1 MSDITSSLKKHK
13 RQPNMCRQSRMS
25 LAKGKNIGPYEILDL
40 LKEGSSS
47 KIYLARS
54 KYTNEY
60 VAIKAINKSPLKN
73 NLDDLLLITKQIE
86 TLKILKHRNIVTLY
100 EIYESKKYIYLITE
114 YLSGKD
120 LIEKIIHKKRFN
132 EEEALRIFFQLL
144 DAFTYMHKMNIC
156 HRNIRTEHILFDK
169 NNRPKIV
176 GFGYSSFYESN
187 KVIEGAYGSLCYA
200 CPEIIDEMPYNPEL
214 ADVWSLGVILY
225 VLICGY
231 LPFSDEDD
239 NKNKIL
245 ISNGKIDFPKEISN
259 KLKDLLRH
267 MLDKN
272 PNKRYTFAKIIKHP
286 WIKPYGENLFSQ
298 GINIHKTIFPVDER
312 ILNIINEYGLDKNK
326 VKNDLIMNKYNIGTG
341 LYKQIVRKLLDLK
354 IKNISDLW
362 SEEFVAYRDDEKN
375 KYEDGD
381 KKYDEYIEKI
391 DEKYKN
397 KEDFIND
404 FKQREEQVAERLLYL
419 KDKKEEKDGNKRSKK
434 KEELNI
440 IEEGVVDDG
449 GEENY
454 IEKNNKSE
462 DENEKNDK
470 ENINQ
475 NNIKTVK
482 THKLFPRTKTPMF
495 NFDVL
500 MKARRNNKSNYQT
513 NSASHNNNNL
523 LGDDEIQIVYNK
535 DQDVDII
542 QQFQEEQN
550 KKLSENIIIE
560 KPTHKKVPSTPNF
573 GKEEDNN
580 TTVISETNPFK
591 LSITPDKNANLAQKI
606 LEKNQNN
613 EEKSTNTKEQTASV
627 ISNNNKNSIY
637 SNLNTKNSLYSNIN
651 NININSGNIKNN
663 NNIFKSIISGNTLYT
678 FNSNSNNNSKSLLRM
693 TTVSKLNSKSHLS
706 RGSLYDDFLKK
717 NHPDNV
723 RKTMLKNST
732 LAKKN
737 TFSNINEGIKEND
750 ESESEEKDENNKFDE
765 KEKKEI
771 DKELKKSLKLK
782 YSLSFDD
789 DDDNEEENELEQ
801 SLYSKEDDLKLFN
814 LLNNENDEDLKEL
827 KKIYFNEDDKDKDK
841 ENNEKE
847 KEKEKKN
854 ERKPKSILKKKSE
867 KKCVNFYTGDKDK
880 EKDKSP
886 ESNLKK
892 SIVSKKS
899 ITSNNNYN
907 LSNSVLEGLDQYEE
921 KLKEINKNYQITND
935 NDGLDANS
943 GRMRFGSQLEISFH
957 DDNDEKLKINLDEN
971 YSSFFKD
978 NETIKKFNL
987 DDSNDMGFRIGDIF
1001 MKFKN
1006 KYLLKMTKD
1015 KPSVKLNI
1023 NLTKKNDDFN
1033 EIDKINEIFLKKEKR
1048 ENKEKIKMDEN
1059 EPNGIL
1065 NNDIIDKDNK
1075 ENKDNNGNMSEEENK
1090 FVEKEKKS
1098 PKKDRKK
1105 ITPKKFSRSKIIH
1118 EKNRKNNIDKN
1129 IPIQKDESNKK
1140 NNIEIFPSKKT
1151 IKSKQDSFSIY
1162 PEYKNK
1168 KNKNNENL
1176 NISNYNNYDNNTY
1189 NGNNQIENNRYNNI
1203 YNANTHNPNSVNYE
1217 SLIKDNSDKKEYD
1230 NNGNENNTN
1239 NKNNNKDINQ
1249 LKYNQS
1255 HANFSFNTNKDS
1267 KKNKNIK
1274 KYNYKNDKTIKV
1286 DADNLK
1292 VNKTKYLKPQSP
1304 KIKELDENDNY
1315 STLNKFDTN
1324 KQIQKF
1330 KSHYK
1335 KYEEMANSLYS
1346 TEDPKLTKTFTRK
1359 KAEYNSVKDL
1369 KDEVISK
1376 RNEIVEKIQHCQN
1389 LLNTIMRDK
1398 KHFMSNNRNDNKS
1411 KNIEAYDNKTFTY
1424 KRDNLN
1430 NKRSVD
1436 NNKDIKKPNIQNFNN
1451 AENLN
1456 QEIKKIYINNNNEPK
1471 IYRRIKIKHN
1481 TLNSKTNTKY
1491 SIENLNED
1499 KNDDNISL
1507 PDNFTNNKNNTMRT
1521 CLKKDSKNNKPA
1533 SSNYS
1538 FDDQKKQYK
1547 KNEILTF
1554 PEKKL
1559 IEVYKKYDNENKSF
1573 NNTYSYVNLRK
1584 KDSKNKQIDIY
1595 TKNNYNTNDQI
1606 NSKSSKTRKIKGS
1619 KNDKKY

>member
-73 NLDDLLLITKQIE
+73 NLDELLLITKQIE

-286 WIKPYGENLFSQ
+286 WIKPYGENLFSK
-298 GINIHKTIFPVDER
+298 GINIHKTIFPVDDR

-326 VKNDLIMNKYNIGTG
+326 VKNDLIMNKYNMGTG

-362 SEEFVAYRDDEKN
+362 SEEFVVYRDDEKN
-375 KYEDGD
+375 KYDDGD

-404 FKQREEQVAERLLYL
+404 FKQREDKVVERLLYL
-419 KDKKEEKDGNKRSKK
+419 KEKKEEKDENKKNKK

-440 IEEGVVDDG
+440 IEEGNIDDG

-462 DENEKNDK
+462 DENEKKDK
-470 ENINQ
+470 ENVNQ
-475 NNIKTVK
+475 NNIKTIK

-500 MKARRNNKSNYQT
+500 MKARKFNKSNYNT
-513 NSASHNNNNL
+513 NSATNNNNNL
-523 LGDDEIQIVYNK
+523 LNDDDEIQIVYNK

-560 KPTHKKVPSTPNF
+560 NPTHKKVPSTPNF
-573 GKEEDNN
+573 GKEADNN

-591 LSITPDKNANLAQKI
+591 LSITPDKNENLAQKI
-606 LEKNQNN
+606 LGKKQNN
-613 EEKSTNTKEQTASV
+613 DDKSPNTKEETKSI

-637 SNLNTKNSLYSNIN
+637 SNLNTKNSLNSHIN
-651 NININSGNIKNN
+651 NININNSNIKKNN
-663 NNIFKSIISGNTLYT
+663 SNYFKSIISGNTLYT

-723 RKTMLKNST
+723 RKTMLKKSSLGKMN
-732 LAKKN
+732 N
-737 TFSNINEGIKEND
+737 ISNINEGIKEND
-750 ESESEEKDENNKFDE
+750 ESETEENEEINKNEE

-789 DDDNEEENELEQ
+789 DDNEEENEDEQ

-814 LLNNENDEDLKEL
+814 ILNNENDEELKEL
-827 KKIYFNEDDKDKDK
+827 KKFYFNEDANDKDKD
-841 ENNEKE
+841 NNE

-854 ERKPKSILKKKSE
+854 EKKPKSILKKKSV
-867 KKCVNFYTGDKDK
+867 KIFTGDK
-880 EKDKSP
+880 EKDKEKSP
-886 ESNLKK
+886 DSNLKK

-935 NDGLDANS
+935 KDDGLDANS

-957 DDNDEKLKINLDEN
+957 DDNDDKLKINLDDN
-971 YSSFFKD
+971 YSIFSKD
-978 NETIKKFNL
+978 NETIKKFSL
-987 DDSNDMGFRIGDIF
+987 DDSKDMGFSIGDIF
-1001 MKFKN
+1001 I
-1006 KYLLKMTKD
+1006 KYKKEFLLKINKD
-1015 KPSVKLNI
+1015 KPNKKINI
-1023 NLTKKNDDFN
+1023 FEHNDNFN
-1033 EIDKINEIFLKKEKR
+1033 EIDKINELFLKKEKKK
-1048 ENKEKIKMDEN
+1048 ENKEKIKKNEN
-1059 EPNGIL
+1059 KPNGIL
-1065 NNDIIDKDNK
+1065 NKDIMENENKKNK
-1075 ENKDNNGNMSEEENK
+1075 ENNGGLSEEENIVK
-1090 FVEKEKKS
+1090 EKEKKS
-1098 PKKDRKK
+1098 QRKVEKKLTDGE
-1105 ITPKKFSRSKIIH
+1105 FSRRKILL
-1118 EKNRKNNIDKN
+1118 EKNKKNSIDKN
-1129 IPIQKDESNKK
+1129 IPIQKDESNKINK
-1140 NNIEIFPSKKT
+1140 IEIFPSKKT
-1151 IKSKQDSFSIY
+1151 IKSIQDSFSIY
-1162 PEYKNK
+1162 PKYKKNK
-1168 KNKNNENL
+1168 KEDNL
-1176 NISNYNNYDNNTY
+1176 SNSNYYNDENNTY
-1189 NGNNQIENNRYNNI
+1189 NGNNQIEYNKYKKYNNI
-1203 YNANTHNPNSVNYE
+1203 YNENTYNPNLVNYD
-1217 SLIKDNSDKKEYD
+1217 SFMNDKNEFN
-1230 NNGNENNTN
+1230 NNGNENNKN
-1239 NKNNNKDINQ
+1239 NKKAKDINP

-1255 HANFSFNTNKDS
+1255 HANFSFNVNKDNKINKAL
-1267 KKNKNIK
+1267 KKN
-1274 KYNYKNDKTIKV
+1274 NYKNDKNIKV
-1286 DADNLK
+1286 NPDTLK
-1292 VNKTKYLKPQSP
+1292 VNKTKYLPKSP
-1304 KIKELDENDNY
+1304 KSKELDENENY
-1315 STLNKFDTN
+1315 STLNKFNTN
-1324 KQIQKF
+1324 KQLQKF

-1335 KYEEMANSLYS
+1335 KYEDMTNNLYY
-1346 TEDPKLTKTFTRK
+1346 TEEQKFTKTFTRK
-1359 KAEYNSVKDL
+1359 KAEYNSVKDI

-1389 LLNTIMRDK
+1389 LLNTIMKDK
-1398 KHFMSNNRNDNKS
+1398 KHLMSNNRNNNKN
-1411 KNIEAYDNKTFTY
+1411 KNLETNNNKTFTY
-1424 KRDNLN
+1424 KKDYLSNKKNVENNKIIKKQNMQTFNNVDNLN
-1430 NKRSVD
+1430 QK
-1436 NNKDIKKPNIQNFNN
+1436 IKN
-1451 AENLN
+1451 
-1456 QEIKKIYINNNNEPK
+1456 IYINNNEPK
-1471 IYRRIKIKHN
+1471 IYKRINVKHN
-1481 TLNSKTNTKY
+1481 TLNSKTNTKI
-1491 SIENLNED
+1491 SIENIYED

-1507 PDNFTNNKNNTMRT
+1507 PDNFTNNKNNIMRT
-1521 CLKKDSKNNKPA
+1521 CLKKDLKNNILA
-1533 SSNYS
+1533 NSNYS
-1538 FDDQKKQYK
+1538 FDDQRKLNK

-1559 IEVYKKYDNENKSF
+1559 IEVYKKYDNDNKSF
-1573 NNTYSYVNLRK
+1573 SNTYSYINLNK
-1584 KDSKNKQIDIY
+1584 KDSKDKQIGTY
-1595 TKNNYNTNDQI
+1595 TKNIYNTNEQI
-1606 NSKSSKTRKIKGS
+1606 NSKSSKTRKIKNS
-1619 KNDKKY
+1619 KNEKKY

>member
-54 KYTNEY
+54 KYTDEY

-169 NNRPKIV
+169 NNRPKII

-286 WIKPYGENLFSQ
+286 WIKPYGENLCSK
-298 GINIHKTIFPVDER
+298 GINIHKTIFPVDDR
-312 ILNIINEYGLDKNK
+312 ILIIINEYGLDKNK

-362 SEEFVAYRDDEKN
+362 SEEFITYRDDEKN

-404 FKQREEQVAERLLYL
+404 FKQREDKVVERLLYL
-419 KDKKEEKDGNKRSKK
+419 KDKKEEKDENKKNKK
-434 KEELNI
+434 KDKLNI
-440 IEEGVVDDG
+440 IEEGIIDDG

-462 DENEKNDK
+462 DENEKKDK

-495 NFDVL
+495 NFDVF
-500 MKARRNNKSNYQT
+500 MKARKNNKSNYNL
-513 NSASHNNNNL
+513 NSATNNSNNL
-523 LGDDEIQIVYNK
+523 LNDNEIQIIYNK

-550 KKLSENIIIE
+550 KKLSENIIME

-580 TTVISETNPFK
+580 TTVITETNPFK
-591 LSITPDKNANLAQKI
+591 LSITPEKNENLAKKI

-613 EEKSTNTKEQTASV
+613 DDKSTNTKEQTNS
-627 ISNNNKNSIY
+627 IITNNNKNSIY
-637 SNLNTKNSLYSNIN
+637 SNINTKNSLYNNIKNIN
-651 NININSGNIKNN
+651 NINSGNIKNN
-663 NNIFKSIISGNTLYT
+663 NNNNYFKSIISGNTLYT

-723 RKTMLKNST
+723 RKTMLKIST
-732 LAKKN
+732 FGKKN

-750 ESESEEKDENNKFDE
+750 ESESENENENDENKNNE
-765 KEKKEI
+765 KEKKEK
-771 DKELKKSLKLK
+771 DNDLKKSLKLK

-789 DDDNEEENELEQ
+789 DDNEEENEEEQ

-814 LLNNENDEDLKEL
+814 MLNNENDEELKEL
-827 KKIYFNEDDKDKDK
+827 KKIYFNEEQNDKDKDK
-841 ENNEKE
+841 DTEKDNNEKE
-847 KEKEKKN
+847 KEKTTEK
-854 ERKPKSILKKKSE
+854 KPKSILKKKSV
-867 KKCVNFYTGDKDK
+867 KINTGHIDDK
-880 EKDKSP
+880 EKEKEKNKEKSP
-886 ESNLKK
+886 DSNLKK

-935 NDGLDANS
+935 KDDGLDINS

-957 DDNDEKLKINLDEN
+957 DDNDEKLKNNLDEN
-971 YSSFFKD
+971 YSTFNKD
-978 NETIKKFNL
+978 KEIIKKLNLYDNKDTGFN
-987 DDSNDMGFRIGDIF
+987 IGDIF
-1001 MKFKN
+1001 IKFKN
-1006 KYLLKMTKD
+1006 KYLLK
-1015 KPSVKLNI
+1015 I
-1023 NLTKKNDDFN
+1023 
-1033 EIDKINEIFLKKEKR
+1033 
-1048 ENKEKIKMDEN
+1048 
-1059 EPNGIL
+1059 
-1065 NNDIIDKDNK
+1065 
-1075 ENKDNNGNMSEEENK
+1075 NKD
-1090 FVEKEKKS
+1090 
-1098 PKKDRKK
+1098 
-1105 ITPKKFSRSKIIH
+1105 
-1118 EKNRKNNIDKN
+1118 KNNIK
-1129 IPIQKDESNKK
+1129 
-1140 NNIEIFPSKKT
+1140 
-1151 IKSKQDSFSIY
+1151 
-1162 PEYKNK
+1162 
-1168 KNKNNENL
+1168 
-1176 NISNYNNYDNNTY
+1176 
-1189 NGNNQIENNRYNNI
+1189 
-1203 YNANTHNPNSVNYE
+1203 
-1217 SLIKDNSDKKEYD
+1217 
-1230 NNGNENNTN
+1230 
-1239 NKNNNKDINQ
+1239 
-1249 LKYNQS
+1249 
-1255 HANFSFNTNKDS
+1255 
-1267 KKNKNIK
+1267 
-1274 KYNYKNDKTIKV
+1274 
-1286 DADNLK
+1286 
-1292 VNKTKYLKPQSP
+1292 
-1304 KIKELDENDNY
+1304 
-1315 STLNKFDTN
+1315 
-1324 KQIQKF
+1324 
-1330 KSHYK
+1330 
-1335 KYEEMANSLYS
+1335 
-1346 TEDPKLTKTFTRK
+1346 
-1359 KAEYNSVKDL
+1359 
-1369 KDEVISK
+1369 
-1376 RNEIVEKIQHCQN
+1376 
-1389 LLNTIMRDK
+1389 
-1398 KHFMSNNRNDNKS
+1398 
-1411 KNIEAYDNKTFTY
+1411 
-1424 KRDNLN
+1424 
-1430 NKRSVD
+1430 
-1436 NNKDIKKPNIQNFNN
+1436 
-1451 AENLN
+1451 
-1456 QEIKKIYINNNNEPK
+1456 
-1471 IYRRIKIKHN
+1471 
-1481 TLNSKTNTKY
+1481 
-1491 SIENLNED
+1491 
-1499 KNDDNISL
+1499 
-1507 PDNFTNNKNNTMRT
+1507 
-1521 CLKKDSKNNKPA
+1521 
-1533 SSNYS
+1533 
-1538 FDDQKKQYK
+1538 
-1547 KNEILTF
+1547 
-1554 PEKKL
+1554 
-1559 IEVYKKYDNENKSF
+1559 
-1573 NNTYSYVNLRK
+1573 
-1584 KDSKNKQIDIY
+1584 
-1595 TKNNYNTNDQI
+1595 
-1606 NSKSSKTRKIKGS
+1606 
-1619 KNDKKY
+1619 